1 MPFLSFSGTE
11 RETYAWD
18 EGPEVPAKAM
28 SGSASQTGGLYAS
41 DSFFP
46 VTVVQQG
53 LIYPCSIQPALPAF
67 NQQTSRGS
75 FAFPV
80 TGESYDCQPEDFAQ
94 QLEQC

>member
-18 EGPEVPAKAM
+18 EGPAKAM

-67 NQQTSRGS
+67 NQQTSHGS

-80 TGESYDCQPEDFAQ
+80 TGESYGC
-94 QLEQC
+94 